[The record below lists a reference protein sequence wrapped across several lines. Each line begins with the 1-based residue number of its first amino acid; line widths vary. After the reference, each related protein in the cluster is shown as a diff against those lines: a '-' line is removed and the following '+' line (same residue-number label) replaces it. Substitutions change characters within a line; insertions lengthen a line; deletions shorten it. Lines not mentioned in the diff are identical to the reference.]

1 MYQINHQIS
10 DVSIRNERKKCR
22 LTEFYQ
28 KFSLKAT
35 INNNIEKLT
44 TKKSFR
50 KKVPKFERIV
60 CNKKKREIWKCN
72 AQHTF

>member
-10 DVSIRNERKKCR
+10 DVSIRNERKKYR

-28 KFSLKAT
+28 KFSPKAT

-44 TKKSFR
+44 TKKKFP
-50 KKVPKFERIV
+50 KKSSKVRTN
-60 CNKKKREIWKCN
+60 CL
-72 AQHTF
+72 Q

>member
-10 DVSIRNERKKCR
+10 DVS

-28 KFSLKAT
+28 KFSPKAT

-44 TKKSFR
+44 TKKKFP
-50 KKVPKFERIV
+50 KKSSKVRTN
-60 CNKKKREIWKCN
+60 CL
-72 AQHTF
+72 Q